1 MVSVAQWQSTGLWLQ
16 GLRVR
21 VPPFTPDAPIAQ
33 PDRAPDFESVGREFE
48 SPWARHM
55 KISGSRVEGWEAR
68 VLSSDVKLRR
78 FPYFYTLYPNPYTL
92 LQCAHSSAWIE
103 RLPSKQ

>member
-33 PDRAPDFESVGREFE
+33 LDRAPDFESVGREFE
-48 SPWARHM
+48 SPWARQNM
-55 KISGSRVEGWEAR
+55 TSGYRVKGRGSRGSGSTSIGIDVNAVAAFWTLHR
-68 VLSSDVKLRR
+68 VLTR
-78 FPYFYTLYPNPYTL
+78 P
-92 LQCAHSSAWIE
+92 
-103 RLPSKQ
+103 